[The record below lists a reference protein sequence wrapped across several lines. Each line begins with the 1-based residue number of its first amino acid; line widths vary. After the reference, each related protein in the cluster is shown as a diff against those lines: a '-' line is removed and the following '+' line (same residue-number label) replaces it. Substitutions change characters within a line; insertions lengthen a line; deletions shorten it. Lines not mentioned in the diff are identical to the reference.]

1 MTNIGAA
8 VARFALEPSA
18 RTGEVLLWV
27 DTGASL
33 RRLGIGVALSAL
45 LGLVCGVLMGA
56 LPLVGAGMSPFMAV
70 FAFPAGDPGNKPR
83 SPQKHGDSKLGRLT
97 GFVLAKRLI
106 GESVELSS
114 RNVSFK
120 FSIPNLSVEFDKP
133 LPKFSQFVRRK
144 VLNLTLKHFGFAHAS
159 HHYAKV

>member
-1 MTNIGAA
+1 MTY
-8 VARFALEPSA
+8 RP
-18 RTGEVLLWV
+18 
-27 DTGASL
+27 
-33 RRLGIGVALSAL
+33 
-45 LGLVCGVLMGA
+45 
-56 LPLVGAGMSPFMAV
+56 V

-106 GESVELSS
+106 GESVELSG

-120 FSIPNLSVEFDKP
+120 FPIPNLSVEFDKP

-144 VLNLTLKHFGFAHAS
+144 VLNLTLKDFDFAYWARRCRDTPQRLWYVPRDNKQIS
-159 HHYAKV
+159 KAPAP